1 MERRERHGQERK
13 ADGEKTGHQAPQ
25 PAEEVAEGQNPIKTG
40 QEEVRTRASRRA
52 GIRHGQGFS
61 FASRSI
67 PKPYLVSQHSRFGLR
82 SRNQPIKLLGYF
94 CSSHR
99 ITAKARVLAG
109 GHNSPETLV
118 KSGNLVILKPL
129 RVESDV
135 PKDVVRDG
143 S

>member
-1 MERRERHGQERK
+1 MERRASDGEERK
-13 ADGEKTGHQAPQ
+13 ADGEKTGHQVPQ
-25 PAEEVAEGQNPIKTG
+25 PAEEVAVRHYPLKTG
-40 QEEVRTRASRRA
+40 QEEVKTR
-52 GIRHGQGFS
+52 GGHDQS
-61 FASRSI
+61 FAFVSRPI
-67 PKPYLVSQHSRFGLR
+67 PKPCLVSQHSRFGLR
-82 SRNQPIKLLGYF
+82 SRNQTIKLLGYF
-94 CSSHR
+94 RSSHR

-129 RVESDV
+129 RIEGDV